1 MAVLSRF
8 FLVGTDFGV
17 DTTGITDIELQSLDE
32 ILTGVADRDVDS
44 DDDDDDDD
52 SDDDDDED
60 GGLVCIVHD
69 DVVAALAGADT
80 TALRL
85 VAIRWAQTD
94 ELIDS
99 DADVLFDLVLEL
111 STLAKQGI
119 REQRAMRLRVQG

>member
-8 FLVGTDFGV
+8 LLVGTDLGV
-17 DTTGITDIELQSLDE
+17 DTTGITDIELLSLAAL
-32 ILTGVADRDVDS
+32 LTGVSDRDVDV
-44 DDDDDDDD
+44 DADADDD
-52 SDDDDDED
+52 SDDDSDDD
-60 GGLVCIVHD
+60 ALVFAIAD

-85 VAIRWAQTD
+85 VAIRWAQTE

-111 STLAKQGI
+111 SSLAKQAV
-119 REQRAMRLRVQG
+119 RERRAMQLRVDG